1 MMEIYKN
8 MDYEDIKIGDL
19 VAFKNNDTLIYG
31 IIVIKNFKFDSVNGC
46 LWGYWYK
53 DLKQVISVT
62 EQNYPN
68 FSKLQDSYG
77 MAGWISPKMAIMIK
91 PRFLVNHFIK

>member
-1 MMEIYKN
+1 

-19 VAFKNNDTLIYG
+19 VAFKTTDLLSLKNDILIYG
-31 IIVIKNFKFDSVNGC
+31 IVVIKNFKFDSVNGC
-46 LWGYWYK
+46 LWGYWNK

-77 MAGWISPKMAIMIK
+77 MAGWISPKTAIMIK